1 MTWVLRHM
9 LTQLRC
15 HLYLPT
21 HDSNISA
28 HLIMTM
34 IKACCETR
42 GRLGLYFW
50 YFLQSIITIRWES
63 VSPTR
68 NQQERYFKGNK
79 EPTSVRAISLT
90 FKQGKEKLFLRGQN
104 CQLVT
109 GVWETEMQTKD
120 TLSTFLDLCIRKTP
134 QRTYYM
140 ACLFRDKMKGRKCH
154 TFASNKNGD
163 LENEQA
169 NR

>member
-34 IKACCETR
+34 IKVCCETR

-79 EPTSVRAISLT
+79 EPTSDRAISLT

-134 QRTYYM
+134 PENLLYGLSISRQHEGE
-140 ACLFRDKMKGRKCH
+140 KMSHFC
-154 TFASNKNGD
+154 F
-163 LENEQA
+163 
-169 NR
+169 